1 MFSKPKPL
9 QQLAVSA
16 LLIALDVV
24 FTRVLAINT
33 PLMKIGLGFTAVA
46 VSAMLYGP
54 AWAAL
59 TAGLGDLIGALLF
72 PTGAYFPGFT
82 LTAALTGLIFGLF
95 LYRRE
100 NSWLRAFLA
109 ALTNCLLV
117 TLVLNTLMI
126 AVFFRSSP
134 AELAGA
140 DLARFME
147 LTNFRQLLAARVPQ
161 FFIMTAV
168 QTAVIGGVLESPLIL
183 REIRGEPGKKSEKK
197 VLTSRCL
204 SSILIERSKDSR
216 WRKP

>member
-1 MFSKPKPL
+1 MTEKKNRITL
-9 QQLAVSA
+9 GQLTVSA

-54 AWAAL
+54 LWAAL
-59 TAGLGDLIGALLF
+59 TAALGDLVGALLF

-100 NSWLRAFLA
+100 GKWLRSFLA
-109 ALTNCLLV
+109 ALTNSLFV
-117 TLVLNTLMI
+117 TLLLNTLLI

-140 DLARFME
+140 DFARFLA
-147 LTNFRQLLAARVPQ
+147 LTNMRELLAARVPQ
-161 FFIMTAV
+161 FVIMTAL
-168 QTAVIGGVLESPLIL
+168 QTGVIFLLQASPVLLRLFREKSGG
-183 REIRGEPGKKSEKK
+183 KSEKN
-197 VLTSRCL
+197 
-204 SSILIERSKDSR
+204 
-216 WRKP
+216 P

>member
-1 MFSKPKPL
+1 MSEQKITL
-9 QQLAVSA
+9 RQLTVSA

-33 PLMKIGLGFTAVA
+33 PLMKIGLGFAAVA
-46 VSAMLYGP
+46 ASAMLYGP

-59 TAGLGDLIGALLF
+59 TAALGDLIGALLF

-82 LTAALTGLIFGLF
+82 LTAALTGLLFGLF

-100 NSWLRAFLA
+100 KSWLRAFFA
-109 ALTNCLLV
+109 ALTNCFLV

-140 DLARFME
+140 DFARFME
-147 LTNFRQLLAARVPQ
+147 RTSLKALLAARVPQ
-161 FFIMTAV
+161 FFVMLAV
-168 QTAVIGGVLESPLIL
+168 QTAVICALQASPALVRLI
-183 REIRGEPGKKSEKK
+183 REKTGENEGENHS
-197 VLTSRCL
+197 
-204 SSILIERSKDSR
+204 
-216 WRKP
+216 

>member
-1 MFSKPKPL
+1 MTEKKNRITL
-9 QQLAVSA
+9 GQLTVSA

-54 AWAAL
+54 LWAAL
-59 TAGLGDLIGALLF
+59 TAALGDLVGALLF

-95 LYRRE
+95 LFQRE
-100 NSWLRAFLA
+100 GKWLRAFLA
-109 ALTNCLLV
+109 ALTNCLFV
-117 TLVLNTLMI
+117 TLLLNTLLI

-140 DLARFME
+140 DFARFLA
-147 LTNFRQLLAARVPQ
+147 LTNMRELLAARVPQ
-161 FFIMTAV
+161 FVIMTAL
-168 QTAVIGGVLESPLIL
+168 QTGVIFLLQASPVLIRLFREKNGG
-183 REIRGEPGKKSEKK
+183 KSEKN
-197 VLTSRCL
+197 
-204 SSILIERSKDSR
+204 
-216 WRKP
+216 P

>member
-1 MFSKPKPL
+1 MSEQKNKITL
-9 QQLAVSA
+9 RQLTVSA

-54 AWAAL
+54 LWAAL
-59 TAGLGDLIGALLF
+59 TAGLGDLIGALMF

-100 NSWLRAFLA
+100 GKWLRAFLA
-109 ALTNCLLV
+109 ALTNSFFV
-117 TLVLNTLMI
+117 TLALNTLLI

-134 AELAGA
+134 QELRGA
-140 DLARFME
+140 DFARFME
-147 LTNFRQLLAARVPQ
+147 LTNMKTLLAARVPQ

-168 QTAVIGGVLESPLIL
+168 QTAVICVLQASPALL
-183 REIRGEPGKKSEKK
+183 RLFREKSSEKSEKN
-197 VLTSRCL
+197 
-204 SSILIERSKDSR
+204 
-216 WRKP
+216 P

>member
-1 MFSKPKPL
+1 MSEHKITL
-9 QQLAVSA
+9 RQLAVSA

-33 PLMKIGLGFTAVA
+33 PLMKIGLGFAA
-46 VSAMLYGP
+46 AAISAMLYGP

-59 TAGLGDLIGALLF
+59 TAALGDFVGALLF

-95 LYRRE
+95 LYRKAGRY
-100 NSWLRAFLA
+100 LRAFLA
-109 ALTNCLLV
+109 ALTNCFLV
-117 TLVLNTLMI
+117 TLVLNTLLI

-140 DLARFME
+140 DFARFME
-147 LTNFRQLLAARVPQ
+147 LTNMETLLAARVPQ

-168 QTAVIGGVLESPLIL
+168 QTLVIGAILASPALLRLI
-183 REIRGEPGKKSEKK
+183 REKSEKK
-197 VLTSRCL
+197 S
-204 SSILIERSKDSR
+204 
-216 WRKP
+216 